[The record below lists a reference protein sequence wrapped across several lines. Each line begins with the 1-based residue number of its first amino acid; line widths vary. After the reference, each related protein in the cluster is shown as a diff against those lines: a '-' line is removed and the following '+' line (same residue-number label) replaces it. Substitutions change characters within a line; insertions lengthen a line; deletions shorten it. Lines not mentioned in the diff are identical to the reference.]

1 MTFTLSIFTDAEK
14 EEVFTGDSVAK
25 LLFCLRQLIVRYKR
39 KQDYDLIAIMIYDEK
54 GVKTEHFVLDATNNF
69 HKL

>member
-1 MTFTLSIFTDAEK
+1 MNFKLSIFTDANK

-54 GVKTEHFVLDATNNF
+54 SIKTEHFVLDATNNF

>member
-1 MTFTLSIFTDAEK
+1 MKFKLSIFTDEEK

-39 KQDYDLIAIMIYDEK
+39 KQDFDLIAVRIYDEK
-54 GVKTEHFVLDATNNF
+54 GIETEHFVLDGTNGF
-69 HKL
+69 RKL

>member
-1 MTFTLSIFTDAEK
+1 MNFKLSIYTDAEK

-39 KQDYDLIAIMIYDEK
+39 KQDYDLIAIRIYDEK
-54 GVKTEHFVLDATNNF
+54 GLQTEHFVLDATNNF
-69 HKL
+69 NKL

>member
-1 MTFTLSIFTDAEK
+1 MTFKLSIYTDERK
-14 EEVFTGDSVAK
+14 EEIFTGDFVAK

-39 KQDYDLIAIMIYDEK
+39 KQDYDLIAIRIYDEE